1 MRAEVVGSLVK
12 LDKYKWCG
20 HGVVMNHRKNNWQDR
35 DYVLKWFGKTEADAR
50 KSYRLFIQKGIA
62 LGKQPE
68 LTGGGLVRSMG
79 GWSVVKSMRKQ
90 GSKEK
95 GDDRILGSGD
105 FLSNLLAEAGDKIK
119 HQIPASDL
127 EKKIQDEIA
136 SVCRQ
141 EKISM
146 QTLRSGS
153 RRNPLPGL
161 RKTLAVKFVREY
173 GASLTET
180 ARQLGISTSGVAQI
194 LRRNL

>member
-1 MRAEVVGSLVK
+1 MGTLFTKCTNSIVK
-12 LDKYKWCG
+12 MINQKNEKSRYGQKRRRVKEDAAR
-20 HGVVMNHRKNNWQDR
+20 RK
-35 DYVLKWFGKTEADAR
+35 
-50 KSYRLFIQKGIA
+50 
-62 LGKQPE
+62 
-68 LTGGGLVRSMG
+68 TGF
-79 GWSVVKSMRKQ
+79 K
-90 GSKEK
+90 
-95 GDDRILGSGD
+95 
-105 FLSNLLAEAGDKIK
+105 DKIK
-119 HQIPASDL
+119 YQIPASDI

-173 GASLTET
+173 GASLAET